1 MVYEKETVLYKRT
14 DYLGQK
20 KTIHL
25 NYDVNML
32 ISATAVHP
40 DGSEEELISFELN
53 EILNITKKDM
63 FEKETTTRP
72 KISLAFELSRS
83 HLLQLLSAKINVEE
97 TVLEEIIPE
106 IKEEKKSDDKSEKTA
121 DETDDSQA
129 EATEEEKTEESTDE
143 AAEES
148 TEEATEEVAEVEKE
162 YKEVVVP
169 HTFSVNSI
177 EKPFNTRLLNDE

>member
-1 MVYEKETVLYKRT
+1 
-14 DYLGQK
+14 
-20 KTIHL
+20 
-25 NYDVNML
+25 ML

-53 EILNITKKDM
+53 DILNITKKDM

-106 IKEEKKSDDKSEKTA
+106 IMVEKKSDDKSSEETA
-121 DETDDSQA
+121 DETDDS
-129 EATEEEKTEESTDE
+129 
-143 AAEES
+143 
-148 TEEATEEVAEVEKE
+148 
-162 YKEVVVP
+162 
-169 HTFSVNSI
+169 
-177 EKPFNTRLLNDE
+177 